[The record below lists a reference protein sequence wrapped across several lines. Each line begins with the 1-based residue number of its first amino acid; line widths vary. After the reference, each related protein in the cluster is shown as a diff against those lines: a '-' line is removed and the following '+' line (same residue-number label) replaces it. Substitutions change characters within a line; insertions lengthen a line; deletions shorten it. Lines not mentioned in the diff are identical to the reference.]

1 MARGGVAM
9 SRVSVE
15 YQTIEDEVERRRSE
29 RTELIVRVDYS
40 TVDELFSEF
49 TSDINEGGLF
59 IETESPRPAGTEVA
73 LRFSL
78 PGRDEAVETV
88 GRVVRV
94 VTGEDAGPAGM
105 GIEFEALSDESSR
118 AINELI
124 RSLRAS
130 HQPH

>member
-1 MARGGVAM
+1 MA
-9 SRVSVE
+9 RVSVE
-15 YQTIEDEVERRRSE
+15 YEAVDDTAERRRSE

-59 IETESPRPAGTEVA
+59 IETDNAQPLGTEVSM
-73 LRFSL
+73 RFNL
-78 PGRDEAVETV
+78 PGRYEALVTV

-94 VTGEDAGPAGM
+94 TIGDADGPAGM
-105 GIEFEALSDESSR
+105 GIEFDALNDESTS
-118 AINELI
+118 AINALI

-130 HQPH
+130 PHGV

>member
-1 MARGGVAM
+1 M

-15 YQTIEDEVERRRSE
+15 YEPIEDEVERRRSE

-59 IETESPRPAGTEVA
+59 IETDSPRPAGTEVSM
-73 LRFSL
+73 RFSL
-78 PGRDEAVETV
+78 PGREEAVETV

-94 VTGEDAGPAGM
+94 VTGDDDGPAGM
-105 GIEFEALSDESSR
+105 GVEFEALSHESSR

-130 HQPH
+130 HRSH

>member
-1 MARGGVAM
+1 M

-49 TSDINEGGLF
+49 TSDINDGGLF
-59 IETESPRPAGTEVA
+59 IETENPRPAGTEVA
-73 LRFSL
+73 MRFSL

-94 VTGEDAGPAGM
+94 ITGDDAGPAGM

-130 HQPH
+130 HRPH